1 MDGAGATCAN
11 QALELIATT
20 EQRWH
25 DLGSIVERD
34 SDFRRC
40 AGLDGA
46 GTLLGI
52 WARVLH
58 HRLPILTG
66 SALGLGLAMDRPRFS
81 VSQCGCVQNRGPFL
95 YG

>member
-34 SDFRRC
+34 SISDAAPGWTVR
-40 AGLDGA
+40 GLCWGF
-46 GTLLGI
+46 
-52 WARVLH
+52 
-58 HRLPILTG
+58 
-66 SALGLGLAMDRPRFS
+66 GLAFFIT
-81 VSQCGCVQNRGPFL
+81 GCRS
-95 YG
+95 